1 MKLSENQ
8 KLLLKKMRVRQMRY
22 SAKWGW
28 FDFDNSASNVPTL
41 TARALLNKGIFTIDN
56 DGLCHLTELGKTID
70 IQ

>member
-1 MKLSENQ
+1 
-8 KLLLKKMRVRQMRY
+8 MRY
-22 SAKWGW
+22 SAKYGW